1 MKGAIEIGSCLR
13 RSWELYK
20 REFGL
25 IFVTTLV
32 INIASSAASGIP
44 YLGILIGLALNGVL
58 FGGLYWFYL
67 KLIRGQKAELADA
80 FEGFRVALVPLM
92 LASIISGILILVV
105 IGIIALPILITWIPL
120 GIRFSKDPDMDPDI
134 FLREL
139 GAGTILNIVF
149 CAFIAIVLYLFWVF
163 AFPLIID
170 KRMQFWDALETSRKA
185 VMNNFVSILGLFL
198 VGGLLTLGGILACCI
213 GVFFTLPIFFGS
225 IAYAYEDLFGET
237 GKAHQP
243 YPK

>member
-1 MKGAIEIGSCLR
+1 MTRSVEIGSCLS
-13 RSWELYK
+13 RSWALYK
-20 REFGL
+20 SEFGL

-44 YLGILIGLALNGVL
+44 YIGVLIGLALNGVL

-80 FEGFRVALVPLM
+80 FAGFQIALVPLM
-92 LASIISGILILVV
+92 LASIVSGILILIVM
-105 IGIIALPILITWIPL
+105 GIVLLPILITWIPL
-120 GIRFSKDPDMDPDI
+120 LIKFSKDPALNPDV
-134 FLREL
+134 LLAAL
-139 GAGTILNIVF
+139 GAGTILNVLF
-149 CAFIAIVLYLFWVF
+149 CAVVAMVLYLLWVF

-170 KRMQFWDALETSRKA
+170 KRMQFWEAMETSRKA
-185 VMNNFVSILGLFL
+185 VMSNFGSVFGLFF
-198 VGGLLTLGGILACCI
+198 VGGLLILGGLIACCI

-225 IAYAYEDLFGET
+225 IAYAYEDLFGGSEQT
-237 GKAHQP
+237 HQP

>member
-1 MKGAIEIGSCLR
+1 MNRNIEIGSCLS
-13 RSWELYK
+13 RSWALYK

-44 YLGILIGLALNGVL
+44 YIGILIGLALNGVL
-58 FGGLYWFYL
+58 FGGLYWFFL

-80 FEGFRVALVPLM
+80 FAGFQMAFVPLM
-92 LASIISGILILVV
+92 LASLVSGILILVV
-105 IGIIALPILITWIPL
+105 MGIIALPMLITWIPL
-120 GIRFSKDPDMDPDI
+120 LIKFSKDPEMNPD
-134 FLREL
+134 FLLAAL

-149 CAFIAIVLYLFWVF
+149 CALAAMVLYLFWVF

-170 KRMQFWDALETSRKA
+170 KRMQFWEALETSRKA
-185 VMNNFVSILGLFL
+185 VMSNFASVFGLFL
-198 VGGLLTLGGILACCI
+198 VGLLLTIAGILACCI

-225 IAYAYEDLFGET
+225 IAYAYEDLFS
-237 GKAHQP
+237 A
-243 YPK
+243 PK